1 MITSSQ
7 PATRSASGTWPDG
20 AMSATA
26 LVGRHTVAEIT
37 LPVPSPAPGTVLVR
51 PRHVGLCGT
60 DLELFHGDSGYL
72 RSGRAHYPHVFGH
85 EWWGEAVAVAPDVRD
100 LAPGD
105 PVVGQTMLPCG
116 GCGSCLRGRR
126 QQCRRMTEVG
136 LYGQQGATA
145 DYVRLPAHALHRLPP
160 SLAEPWA
167 VLVEPA
173 VTVVEALRR
182 AGATATDRVAVLGTG
197 TIGLLA
203 VQLALRVTATVT
215 ALGVQ
220 PSGLDAAARYGAV
233 PHLAGDVPTGDFS
246 LVIEASGAPEAFA
259 HALELAEPGGRVA
272 LVGVAYEQVA
282 VTPGDLALRGL
293 SVLGVQHG
301 IDHYPD
307 VIRLFDHGVLDGA
320 GLLTSPVPL
329 GRVADAFAMLAA
341 DRGAR
346 PKVVLDLDRRKDG
359 PA

>member
-1 MITSSQ
+1 MIGTRQ
-7 PATRSASGTWPDG
+7 PATSPTLAPWPDG
-20 AMSATA
+20 TMRAIA
-26 LVGRHTVAEIT
+26 LVGPHTVAEIS
-37 LPVPSPAPGTVLVR
+37 LPIPSPAAGTVLIR

-85 EWWGEAVAVAPDVRD
+85 EWWGEVVAVAPDVRD

-105 PVVGQTMLPCG
+105 PVVGQTMIPCG

-145 DYVRLPAHALHRLPP
+145 DFIRLPAHAVHRLPP
-160 SLAEPWA
+160 RLAEPWA
-167 VLVEPA
+167 ILVEPA
-173 VTVVEALRR
+173 VTVVEALHR
-182 AGATATDRVAVLGTG
+182 AGARATDRVAVLGTG

-203 VQLALRVTATVT
+203 VQLALRVTASVT

-220 PSGLDAAARYGAV
+220 PSGLAAAARYGAV
-233 PHLAGDVPTGDFS
+233 PHLVDDVPKADFS
-246 LVIEASGAPEAFA
+246 LVIEASGAAEAFP
-259 HALELAEPGGRVA
+259 HALDLTERGGRVA

-282 VTPGDLALRGL
+282 VTPGELALRGL
-293 SVLGVQHG
+293 SVLGIQHG

-307 VIRLFDHGVLDGA
+307 VIGLFEHGALDGP
-320 GLLTSPVPL
+320 GLLAAAVPL
-329 GRVADAFAMLAA
+329 DRAVDAFEMLAA
-341 DRGAR
+341 DRGGR
-346 PKVVLDLDRRKDG
+346 PKVVLELPRRREG
-359 PA
+359 TA